1 MPKEKANN
9 ITFDE
14 ADIQKAIDKAMT
26 RPSGQSIIEIAC
38 GLIDMSHQMGSQVVE
53 GRTIP
58 VFGKKYCKAWDG
70 SLYKSMNFYSQ
81 KRKEWETQRK
91 ALILSAVE
99 EIKAYLLKTCGEII
113 RDKSDRPIGFKNG
126 GYCFVYK
133 DGELEPNLVP
143 SARVSNA
150 SGF

>member
-1 MPKEKANN
+1 MAKEKTNI

-14 ADIQKAIDKAMT
+14 TDIQKTINKCLLTSAGKT
-26 RPSGQSIIEIAC
+26 IIEIAC
-38 GLIDMSHQMGSQVVE
+38 TLVDMSHQTGSQVVE

-58 VFGKKYCKAWDG
+58 VFGKKYCPAWDG
-70 SLYKSMNFYSQ
+70 STYHSMNLYSQ
-81 KRKEWETQRK
+81 KRGEWETQRK
-91 ALILSAVE
+91 ILILGAVE
-99 EIKAYLLKTCGEII
+99 LIKAYLLKTCGEII

-126 GYCFVYK
+126 GYAFVYK

-143 SARVSNA
+143 ASRVSNA